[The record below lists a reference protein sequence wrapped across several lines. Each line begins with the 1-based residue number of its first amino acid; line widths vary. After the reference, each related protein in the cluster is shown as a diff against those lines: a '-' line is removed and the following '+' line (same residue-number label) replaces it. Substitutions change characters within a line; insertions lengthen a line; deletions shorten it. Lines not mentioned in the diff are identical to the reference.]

1 MGKIIDISEILKR
14 VETSLSDMDDGSTE
28 YGNLVR
34 SVETRLMALHELTLP
49 EKSEFNNVP
58 IDYNDMRNCKVEI
71 EDMCTSFTV
80 TIHSQLL
87 SYPGSV
93 KSSLDRIDRKLNSI
107 CKTVKKI
114 LDNGNMS
121 DDEIE
126 DAILDIAD
134 DMKDIV
140 DQAGEQ
146 VENLNQL
153 INNLDKFANQYTD
166 KIMADINRILDDV
179 KSSGD
184 EYKKIADR
192 INEEKDKLKA
202 KITTDAIEI
211 ATAAVVVI
219 AGVVG
224 VCASLA
230 LLIPSGGSS
239 IAIGLSVICG
249 LIAVGGGLV
258 AIGLD
263 SHEIDQCKKEIQS
276 KIDQLDD
283 LEKDKLL
290 LQTWNDSV
298 QDAKDGLGDLKGDVI
313 KIKDSWVNVK
323 DGFDQIIDYITDKNV
338 NPERRNWEMILE
350 YMEKCQAV
358 SKKIRDQI
366 SKMILD
372 EHKVSKAKIEVGMTK
387 EQIEEAI
394 KSAEMVSFKE
404 YMLAI

>member
-14 VETSLSDMDDGSTE
+14 VETSLTEMDDGSTD

-34 SVETRLMALHELTLP
+34 SVETRLMALHDIKLP
-49 EKSEFNNVP
+49 EKSQFSNVP
-58 IDYNDMRNCKVEI
+58 IDYDDMRNCKAEI
-71 EDMCTSFTV
+71 EELCTTFTLD
-80 TIHSQLL
+80 IHNQLL
-87 SYPGSV
+87 SYPNSV
-93 KSSLDRIDRKLNSI
+93 KSSLNKIDRRLNSI
-107 CKTVKKI
+107 CKTVNKI
-114 LDNGNMS
+114 LADENMS
-121 DDEIE
+121 DDELK
-126 DAILDIAD
+126 DAILDIAE
-134 DMKDIV
+134 DMENIV
-140 DQAGEQ
+140 DQAEDQ
-146 VENLNQL
+146 VENLNLL
-153 INNLDKFANQYTD
+153 ISNLDKYANKYTD
-166 KIMADINRILDDV
+166 KIMADINTILDDV

-184 EYKKIADR
+184 EYQKIADE
-192 INEEKDKLKA
+192 INEEKDKLEA

-224 VCASLA
+224 TIASLA

-249 LIAVGGGLV
+249 LIAVGGGVV

-263 SHEIDQCKKEIQS
+263 SYDIVQCKKEIQS

-298 QDAKDGLGDLKGDVI
+298 QSAKDSLGDLKGDVI
-313 KIKDSWVNVK
+313 KIKNSWVDVK
-323 DGFDQIIDYITDKNV
+323 DGFDQIIAYITNKDV
-338 NPERRNWEMILE
+338 NPERKNWQMILE

-387 EQIEEAI
+387 EQVEEAI